1 MKIIHINS
9 YYSGSFFYKN
19 LYDRQIEDKL
29 DIDVYVPVANGFE
42 SSKLDLGVYS
52 NISHNHGRYDRLFFH
67 VKHKKIYND
76 ILKQYKIEDYD
87 LLHAH
92 SLFSNGYIAYKLY
105 KKYNI
110 PYIVAVR
117 NTDINVFFKRMI
129 HLRKLGIDILKEAK
143 NIVFISSTYRDALMD
158 EYIPRE
164 YRKAFLE
171 KSVVIPNGINDFWLE
186 NKFYKREKA
195 KDKKIN
201 LLYVGLVNKNKNIE
215 TTISACQMLIDE
227 GFDVKYT
234 IIGKI
239 KDEKQ
244 KSLIERSSFI
254 KYVDHSS
261 KEELIDYYRKS
272 HIFVMPS
279 LHETFGIV
287 YIEAMSQGLPL
298 IYTRGQGFDGQF
310 KEGEVGYR
318 VSSDSPGEISERVKD
333 IVENYD
339 LISERCLSNV
349 DQFSWDRIAKIYRE
363 LYENI
368 LS

>member
-1 MKIIHINS
+1 MKILHINS
-9 YYSGSFFYKN
+9 YYSGGFFYKN
-19 LYDRQIEDKL
+19 LYDRQIDDKSH
-29 DIDVYVPVANGFE
+29 IDVYVPVANGME
-42 SSKLDLGVYS
+42 TSKLDLGKYTNV
-52 NISHNHGRYDRLFFH
+52 SHNHGKYDRVFFH
-67 VKHKKIYND
+67 LKHKKIYND

-105 KKYNI
+105 KKYNR

-117 NTDINVFFKRMI
+117 NTDINVFFKRMV
-129 HLRKLGIDILKEAK
+129 HLRKLGIDILREAK
-143 NIVFISSTYRDALMD
+143 NIVFISKSYRDYLMD
-158 EYIPRE
+158 VYIPRE
-164 YRKAFLE
+164 HREEFLE

-186 NKFYKREKA
+186 NKFYKRA
-195 KDKKIN
+195 KPEGEKIN

-215 TTISACQMLIDE
+215 TTIKACQMLLDV

-244 KSLIERSSFI
+244 KMLIEKPFFI
-254 KYVDHSS
+254 DYVEHLS
-261 KEELIDYYRKS
+261 KEELINYYRKS
-272 HIFVMPS
+272 DIFVMPS
-279 LHETFGIV
+279 IHETFGIV

-310 KEGEVGYR
+310 KEGEVGYK
-318 VSSDSPGEISERVKD
+318 VSSDSPSEIFEKVKD
-333 IVENYD
+333 IVEKYD
-339 LISERCLSNV
+339 FISKKCLSNV
-349 DQFSWDRIAKIYRE
+349 DKFSWDRIAKTYRE

-368 LS
+368 LR